1 MGRPYAACFIG
12 TRSALRVRF
21 LCQLSVAKPRIL
33 DNNRASRKLPW
44 SPPPKMYRLIV
55 LLILACCTVIAP
67 VSAQTPEATE
77 EPPVTDIPAEFAAR
91 AVRETP
97 VRRGP
102 GETYFQSDV
111 LWRGAVGR
119 VTERSSLGTWLR
131 IVVPSSDPSLAL
143 DGWVWRGDLELDPA
157 VRYSQ
162 IPVTWLH
169 DADLDTITDPAWRDL
184 YAPRIVSGVSNAM
197 RDVFARGQELGINPA
212 AVTKIGD
219 SLSADPFY
227 LNPMAD
233 VGGAV
238 LGPYDHLQGTVAFFG
253 PSLGGRYSVAA
264 RRGLTTYVV
273 FDSMWSDVALCL
285 PGESPLTCEYRIQRP
300 AVSLIMFGPN
310 DLIAMDVEEYEEQL
324 RGIVE
329 QSIAEGVIPVLS
341 TFSFDPDHFR
351 ADESLA
357 FNRVIVRL
365 SGEYQ
370 TPLTNL
376 FLATRNMPRYG
387 LEGDF
392 IHMRLSGFR
401 NLQFDDAL
409 EVRFGGTL
417 RNLLAVRMLDE
428 LRLTIPITPE

>member
-1 MGRPYAACFIG
+1 MR
-12 TRSALRVRF
+12 
-21 LCQLSVAKPRIL
+21 
-33 DNNRASRKLPW
+33 
-44 SPPPKMYRLIV
+44 RLIV
-55 LLILACCTVIAP
+55 LFLICCAGIAP
-67 VSAQTPEATE
+67 ASAQTPEATQ
-77 EPPVTDIPAEFAAR
+77 EPAPTAIPAEFSAR

-102 GETYFQSDV
+102 GETYFQTDV
-111 LWRGAVGR
+111 LWRGAVGQI
-119 VTERSSLGTWLR
+119 VERSSVGTWLR
-131 IVVPSSDPSLAL
+131 IVIPSSDPSLTL

-169 DADLDTITDPAWRDL
+169 DADLDTITDPEWRDL

-197 RDVFARGQELGINPA
+197 REVFAHGQTLGINPA

-233 VGGAV
+233 VSGAV
-238 LGPYDHLQGTVAFFG
+238 LGPYDHLQGTIAFFG
-253 PSLGGRYSVAA
+253 PSLNRYSVAA
-264 RRGLTTYVV
+264 RRGLTTFVV
-273 FDSMWSDVALCL
+273 FDSMWSDAALCNY
-285 PGESPLTCEYRIQRP
+285 GESPLTCEYRIQRP

-310 DLIAMDVEEYEEQL
+310 DLIAMDVEGYETQM
-324 RGIVE
+324 RSIVE

-351 ADESLA
+351 ADESLE

-370 TPLTNL
+370 TPLINL

-401 NLQFDDAL
+401 NLQFDNAL
-409 EVRFGGTL
+409 ETRFGGTL

-428 LRLTIPITPE
+428 LRLTIPITPQ